1 MGKINLLNNTKI
13 KYRQKKLQN
22 NMKSKTLIDKQA
34 SRKLNPDLVES
45 IITAKK
51 NEAWLPVASLL
62 SYPKRKQ
69 INKNLDE
76 IDKESKEGD
85 TVIIPGKV
93 LGNGSVS
100 KKIRIAAIAFSEQAR
115 EKLKSKKCEIVS
127 IKEEIKIN
135 PKANGLKIL
144 R

>member
-1 MGKINLLNNTKI
+1 
-13 KYRQKKLQN
+13 
-22 NMKSKTLIDKQA
+22 MKSKTLIDNQA
-34 SRKLNPDLVES
+34 SRKMNPDLVES

-51 NEAWLPVASLL
+51 NEAWLLVASLL

-85 TVIIPGKV
+85 TVIVPGKV
-93 LGNGSVS
+93 LGNGNLS

-135 PKANGLKIL
+135 PKANGIKVI

>member
-1 MGKINLLNNTKI
+1 
-13 KYRQKKLQN
+13 
-22 NMKSKTLIDKQA
+22 MKSKTLIDRQA
-34 SRKLNPDLVES
+34 SRKLNPELVKS

-51 NEAWLPVASLL
+51 NKAWLFVASLL

-85 TVIIPGKV
+85 TMIVPGKV
-93 LGNGSVS
+93 LGNGEIS
-100 KKIRIAAIAFSEQAR
+100 KRIRISAIGFSESAR
-115 EKLKSKKCEIVS
+115 KKLKARKCEIVS
-127 IKEEIKIN
+127 IRDEIKIN
-135 PKANGLKIL
+135 PKAEGIKIL